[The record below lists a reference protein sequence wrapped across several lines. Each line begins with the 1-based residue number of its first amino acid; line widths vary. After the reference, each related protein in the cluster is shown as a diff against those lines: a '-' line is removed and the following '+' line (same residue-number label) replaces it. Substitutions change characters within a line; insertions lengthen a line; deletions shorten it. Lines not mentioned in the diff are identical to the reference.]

1 MQVRP
6 AGKPETEAMSHLSIL
21 PGDLSPLEMN
31 ALLCGGVA
39 PRPIALASTISLAG
53 IRNLSPFSFFNA
65 FGSNPPTVAFAP
77 NRRARDGTVKHTYLN
92 AVATGEF
99 VIAAVSHAMLHQM
112 NVASAEWPDGV
123 DEFPKCGLL
132 PVRARFVKPDLVEE
146 SPFQMECRLRQ
157 VVELGSGPGSGLL
170 LIGEVL
176 AFRVRED
183 CFSGGILH
191 PDLLDLV
198 GRNGG
203 AYYTR
208 ASGPAVFEVP
218 KPSGHP
224 LGYDAL
230 PRDLKLSHVLTGN
243 DLGQLA
249 NSPALPDLSAP
260 VRKPGDPVSPTRIDH
275 AIRRALAAHDLKEA
289 WRLVALRLQA

>member
-1 MQVRP
+1 
-6 AGKPETEAMSHLSIL
+6 MSFRTIL
-21 PGDLSPLEMN
+21 AGDLSPIETN

-39 PRPIALASTISLAG
+39 PRPIALASTISSTG

-77 NRRARDGTVKHTYLN
+77 NRRGRDGAVKHTYLN

-99 VIAAVSHAMLHQM
+99 VIAAVSHAMLHPM

-123 DEFPKCGLL
+123 DEFSKSGLTPL
-132 PVRARFVKPDLVEE
+132 PARLVRPALVAE
-146 SPFQMECRLRQ
+146 SPFQMECRLQQ
-157 VVELGSGPGSGLL
+157 VVELGTGPGSGLM

-176 AFRVRED
+176 AFHVRED
-183 CFSGGILH
+183 CFVGGVLH
-191 PDLLDLV
+191 PDALDLV

-203 AYYTR
+203 AFYTR
-208 ASGPAVFEVP
+208 ASGAAVFQVP
-218 KPSGHP
+218 KPAGKP

-230 PRDLKLSHVLTGN
+230 PEALKQSRILTAN

-249 NSPALPDLSAP
+249 NSPGLPDLEAMLG
-260 VRKPGDPVSPTRIDH
+260 VPGDPIGADGFDQ
-275 AIRRALAAHDLKEA
+275 AIHTALEQGALDEA
-289 WRLVALRLQA
+289 WRLAGLRLRS